1 MIPCWLKWGG
11 DLRSNNPRSIQP
23 ALPRPPPPPSE
34 LAPSRPAPLRLTA
47 NPGRTGPAPSH
58 LAQPARLALPAPVAR
73 RPRAP
78 LYMLS
83 RSTPPASTPPRPDP
97 NQPDPPHPAVLPA
110 RARRAP
116 PRPAPPR
123 QPQPTQQRLVS
134 TDLQCLALLYPH
146 VRPSDGL
153 ARSSVYGLLLDGVW
167 APLSDGDV
175 FIRPAK
181 TCRARLTGMPRSPRP
196 MRTSSR
202 AHSRQLC
209 PHHPPPAPRTP
220 PHRMPPPSP
229 RSRPDNPTSLVP
241 HTSSPPAWCRT
252 ARRTTCCT
260 ACAEQALE
268 LLVTHSPQVL
278 GRDPDERG
286 SERGEANPA
295 HAHPARPLEGL
306 PSSPGPGR
314 RPVGTRPIPT
324 DVGRRSVPPTGCRTV
339 HAACVFLALRASPHP
354 PPRLCF

>member
-58 LAQPARLALPAPVAR
+58 LAQPARLASPAPVAR

-78 LYMLS
+78 PYMLS

-134 TDLQCLALLYPH
+134 TDVQCLALLYPH

-181 TCRARLTGMPRSPRP
+181 TRRARLTGKPPSPRP
-196 MRTSSR
+196 MRVSPDHDMHQQPR
-202 AHSRQLC
+202 AQ
-209 PHHPPPAPRTP
+209 PAIMPASPAARTP
-220 PHRMPPPSP
+220 DATAPDASTVATVQTRQPHL
-229 RSRPDNPTSLVP
+229 SRPTHLL
-241 HTSSPPAWCRT
+241 
-252 ARRTTCCT
+252 T
-260 ACAEQALE
+260 ACLVSHGPPHD
-268 LLVTHSPQVL
+268 LLHGLRRAGT
-278 GRDPDERG
+278 G
-286 SERGEANPA
+286 AA
-295 HAHPARPLEGL
+295 CYPL
-306 PSSPGPGR
+306 
-314 RPVGTRPIPT
+314 
-324 DVGRRSVPPTGCRTV
+324 PTGAWT
-339 HAACVFLALRASPHP
+339 
-354 PPRLCF
+354 